1 MQSIRPS
8 IGSASCA
15 LTAAIALVAALLA
28 FGPAARAAA
37 AGAAPAP
44 AVTVAA
50 DQQVRLTGPWVMR
63 HATSDYPIQRGA
75 QRIAFVNGGT
85 PEQAITAEFPGV
97 GRHGPITSGS
107 ECLTLLPTNHVGFT
121 ECSGAADQVFALVP
135 QQFDSHAG
143 ARIVSALRPGDSL
156 QLYGVWKMESD
167 AWSTGGASSEAVEL
181 LDTRLL
187 AEASGEASLRIEGPV
202 SGETVDTATP
212 VVFGAAEPGATVIL
226 TGSDGTEL
234 GRAVAGADGAWAV
247 ELPELPDGAH
257 TATARAEGGTGES
270 VSFFVATES
279 AETPAQA
286 GAFAGVLLALTAAG
300 LQGVRRLRR
309 VRGLARAA
317 G

>member
-1 MQSIRPS
+1 MQSNRPT
-8 IGSASCA
+8 IGSTSCA
-15 LTAAIALVAALLA
+15 LIAAIALVAALLA

-37 AGAAPAP
+37 GAASAP
-44 AVTVAA
+44 AVAVAA
-50 DQQVRLTGPWVMR
+50 DQHVRLTGPWVMR

-85 PEQAITAEFPGV
+85 PEQAVTAEFPGI
-97 GRHGPITSGS
+97 GRQGPITSES

-121 ECSGAADQVFALVP
+121 ECSGAAEQVFALVP
-135 QQFDSHAG
+135 QQFGSHAG

-156 QLYGVWKMESD
+156 QLYGVWKLESD
-167 AWSTGGASSEAVEL
+167 AWSTGGASTEAVEL

-187 AEASGEASLRIEGPV
+187 DAMSGEAPVRIEGPL

-212 VVFGAAEPGATVIL
+212 VVFGSAEPGGTVIL

-247 ELPELPDGAH
+247 DLPELPDGAH
-257 TATARAEGGTGES
+257 TVTARDEGGAGES
-270 VSFFVATES
+270 VSFFVARES
-279 AETPAQA
+279 AETPMQA
-286 GAFAGVLLALTAAG
+286 GAFAGILLAFTAAG
-300 LQGVRRLRR
+300 VQRVRR
-309 VRGLARAA
+309 VRGFARAV